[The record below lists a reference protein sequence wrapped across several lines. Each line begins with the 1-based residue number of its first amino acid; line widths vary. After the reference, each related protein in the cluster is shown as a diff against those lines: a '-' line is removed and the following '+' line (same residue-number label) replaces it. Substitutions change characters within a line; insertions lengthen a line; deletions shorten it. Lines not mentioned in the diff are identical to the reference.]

1 MQWWRISLFLYT
13 LFYYKILFYGIAPK
27 NKNQYEYNTQD
38 NTRKFIIININFLYL
53 INTIIFNIK
62 NNNPKVQ
69 PIMNNII
76 NITND
81 NYMRNWN
88 IFSKVEIS
96 KDSDINYRKNF
107 HLYFKYLSW
116 LTTN

>member
-1 MQWWRISLFLYT
+1 
-13 LFYYKILFYGIAPK
+13 
-27 NKNQYEYNTQD
+27 
-38 NTRKFIIININFLYL
+38 
-53 INTIIFNIK
+53 
-62 NNNPKVQ
+62 
-69 PIMNNII
+69 
-76 NITND
+76 
-81 NYMRNWN
+81 MRNWN